1 MNEARLHCCLS
12 KLKKKKLTLLCLVC
26 SGQGGGGCCEENKRG
41 GGGGLMLHKRIGHN
55 RSLSNSENTPRALGA
70 GPA

>member
-12 KLKKKKLTLLCLVC
+12 KLKKKKNLLCCVWFAADRV
-26 SGQGGGGCCEENKRG
+26 EVVAARKTR
-41 GGGGLMLHKRIGHN
+41 GGGLMLHKRIGHN
-55 RSLSNSENTPRALGA
+55 RSLSNSENPPRALGA